1 MSKQEQMYKMMQQM
15 QMTNNDYED
24 IKDNK
29 ERLRAK
35 LNGMRNG
42 RLTKNSKEV
51 HEQKKADDKKEK
63 VKENEVQR
71 NEDFRKE
78 MLEKLENGRKG
89 GKSNNKK
96 LAKISKSRPQ
106 VSLDD
111 VNKALEALNYTE
123 LSQEDM
129 NRHRNT
135 ISLYSFQMSKNKND
149 NNEVVSPCSSMS
161 DIEIES

>member
-1 MSKQEQMYKMMQQM
+1 MSKQAQVFKMMQQM

-24 IKDNK
+24 IEDNR

-78 MLEKLENGRKG
+78 MLEKLENGRK
-89 GKSNNKK
+89 SNNKK
-96 LAKISKSRPQ
+96 LAKMSKSRPQ
-106 VSLDD
+106 VSLEDI
-111 VNKALEALNYTE
+111 NKALNALNYTE

-135 ISLYSFQMSKNKND
+135 ISLYSFQMSKND
-149 NNEVVSPCSSMS
+149 NKEVVVSPCSSMS